1 MRLVGASERHVTGQ
15 RLLRSSGSRWRR
27 HRTSRHHRRVQT
39 SHQAPEIAAPLPDVT
54 TERLDLRRFH
64 SDDLDELSKV
74 FAHREV
80 WQFPYGR
87 GFSRSE
93 TEHFLDAQIAE
104 WDEIGFGCWVARTK
118 DDGSIIGYVGLS
130 VPTFLPAVEVGWRF
144 APSAWGKGYA
154 TEGAAVALDQGFL
167 TMGLSRICSVP
178 QADNPRSVLV
188 AERLGMQLVDE
199 VNIPGNERR
208 GELTALLYEIDCGAW
223 RQRRPTGVW

>member
-1 MRLVGASERHVTGQ
+1 M
-15 RLLRSSGSRWRR
+15 
-27 HRTSRHHRRVQT
+27 
-39 SHQAPEIAAPLPDVT
+39 PDVT
-54 TERLDLRRFH
+54 TERLDLRRFRR
-64 SDDLDELSKV
+64 DDLDELSNV

-93 TEHFLDAQIAE
+93 TELFLDAQIAE

-130 VPTFLPAVEVGWRF
+130 VPTFLPEILPAVEVGWRF

-154 TEGAAVALDQGFL
+154 TEGAAAALGQGFL

-178 QADNPRSVLV
+178 QADNPRSALV
-188 AERLGMQLVDE
+188 AERLGMELVDE
-199 VNIPGNERR
+199 VTIPGNERR
-208 GELTALLYEIDCGAW
+208 GELTALLYEIERGAW
-223 RQRRPTGVW
+223 LQRRPTAVS